1 VTLSST
7 NRAAIAIAI
16 ILLIGA
22 AALGIYFYRQQT
34 PLPPITGTASRET
47 PDLLGQLPADAPAV
61 GFVDVAALRSL
72 QNSPLAA
79 VLGLTSPGP
88 QADRDYA
95 EFVRQTGFDYT
106 RDLDK
111 AAIAFWPQS
120 FAVAP
125 GAGIGDNRTLAIAD
139 GRFDEQKITTYA
151 LRTGKIDSTS
161 TPAVYE
167 VPGNPTVWFEFLS
180 PTRIVLASGKNARI
194 LLTQVSHASAPDSAM
209 KARIQRVAGAPIFA
223 VARTD
228 KLPES
233 FYANFANAP
242 QLEKIARS
250 VHSLSLAGKPDGDLI
265 KAGLDAECD
274 SAKSAAEISTLLDGF
289 RMVASMTLY
298 DPKTLR
304 QMTKEQAVFLKAF
317 IRQLKV
323 TREERWVRLRLDIT
337 PQMLGARPAVASD
350 SSVGPRA
357 SR

>member
-7 NRAAIAIAI
+7 NRAAIAIAV

-22 AALGIYFYRQQT
+22 AALGIYFYHQRQ
-34 PLPPITGTASRET
+34 PLPPIPGTAAQKP
-47 PDLLGQLPADAPAV
+47 PDLLSLLPADAPAV

-88 QADRDYA
+88 QADHDYA

-120 FAVAP
+120 LAVAP
-125 GAGIGDNRTLAIAD
+125 GAGIGDNRTLAIAE
-139 GRFDEQKITTYA
+139 GRFDQQKIAAYA
-151 LRTGKIDSTS
+151 LRTGKIDSTA

-167 VPGNPTVWFEFLS
+167 VPGNPTLWFEFLS
-180 PTRIVLASGKNARI
+180 STRIVLASGKDARA
-194 LLTQVSHASAPDSAM
+194 LLTQISNPSAPDSAM

-228 KLPES
+228 KLPEN
-233 FYANFANAP
+233 FYANFANSP
-242 QLEKIARS
+242 QLEKMVRS
-250 VHSLSLAGKPDGDLI
+250 VRSLSLAAKPDGDLI

-274 SAKSAAEISTLLDGF
+274 SPKSAAEISTLLDGF
-289 RMVASMTLY
+289 RMVASMALY
-298 DPKTLR
+298 DPKTLH
-304 QMTKEQAVFLKAF
+304 QMTKEQAAFLKAF

-323 TREERWVRLRLDIT
+323 TREDRSVRLRLDIT
-337 PQMLGARPAVASD
+337 SPMLGARPTTPLAH
-350 SSVGPRA
+350 
-357 SR
+357 